1 MFRGPRMP
9 PATVGAAMGEIV
21 NVVERRST
29 RPGIVRFETNRVL
42 SGTGH
47 DRYTVDHAVEGNRT
61 VDELARRLFAR
72 GGIDAVHIN
81 SSVVTVDLADGADTD
96 GLAEIIRGL
105 YTFYEDAVPLPAA
118 EVDTEVETEVE
129 TEASDEAAA
138 EQARAQVP
146 EGHAEQ
152 AAEPVITEEPAG
164 EA

>member
-1 MFRGPRMP
+1 M
-9 PATVGAAMGEIV
+9 
-21 NVVERRST
+21 
-29 RPGIVRFETNRVL
+29 RFETNRVL

-47 DRYTVDHAVEGNRT
+47 DRYTADQPVEGNRP

-96 GLAEIIRGL
+96 GLTDIIRGL
-105 YTFYEDAVPLPAA
+105 YTFYEDVAVPLPAA
-118 EVDTEVETEVE
+118 GDETVATVETVE

-152 AAEPVITEEPAG
+152 ATEPVITEEPAG

>member
-1 MFRGPRMP
+1 M
-9 PATVGAAMGEIV
+9 
-21 NVVERRST
+21 
-29 RPGIVRFETNRVL
+29 RFETNRVL

-47 DRYTVDHAVEGNRT
+47 DRYTADHPVEGNRT

-81 SSVVTVDLADGADTD
+81 GSVVTVDLADGADSE
-96 GLAEIIRGL
+96 GLADIIRSL
-105 YTFYEDAVPLPAA
+105 YTFYDDVAVPLPAA
-118 EVDTEVETEVE
+118 DDGSDETVAAVE

>member
-1 MFRGPRMP
+1 
-9 PATVGAAMGEIV
+9 MGEIV

-47 DRYTVDHAVEGNRT
+47 DRYTADRPVEGNRT

-81 SSVVTVDLADGADTD
+81 SSVVTVDLADGADAD
-96 GLAEIIRGL
+96 GLADIIRGL
-105 YTFYEDAVPLPAA
+105 YTFYDDVAVPLPAA
-118 EVDTEVETEVE
+118 GGATVE

-146 EGHAEQ
+146 EDHAEQ

>member
-1 MFRGPRMP
+1 MP

-47 DRYTVDHAVEGNRT
+47 DRYTADRPVEGNRP

-81 SSVVTVDLADGADTD
+81 SSVVTVDLGGGHDTD
-96 GLAEIIRGL
+96 GLADIIRGL
-105 YTFYEDAVPLPAA
+105 YTFYDDVAVPLPAGSA
-118 EVDTEVETEVE
+118 GATGAVETD
-129 TEASDEAAA
+129 ASDEAAA

-152 AAEPVITEEPAG
+152 AAEPIITEEPSG

>member
-1 MFRGPRMP
+1 
-9 PATVGAAMGEIV
+9 MGEIV
-21 NVVERRST
+21 NVVERRSS

-47 DRYTVDHAVEGNRT
+47 DRYTADHPVEGNRP

-96 GLAEIIRGL
+96 GLADIIRGL
-105 YTFYEDAVPLPAA
+105 YTFYDDVAVPLPAA
-118 EVDTEVETEVE
+118 AGETAQSAAGEGVATVE

-146 EGHAEQ
+146 EDHAEQ
-152 AAEPVITEEPAG
+152 AAAPVITEEPAR